1 MCLHHLHMLYLP
13 SPLATIETV
22 ARSISKVLLFQ
33 SRLFQAVLR
42 TRVND
47 HLARFGLVP
56 ALVTAN
62 FRLTFP
68 QEGAPGV
75 TSTEEGDTHAGPE
88 LRKDLKGHL
97 MGALAEFERD
107 LIRERTNKRRFSC
120 RQSQRVRW
128 REAPKAE
135 DKR

>member
-1 MCLHHLHMLYLP
+1 MPATGAFFSSSVNMCLHHLHMLYLP

-47 HLARFGLVP
+47 HLARFGLVL

-75 TSTEEGDTHAGPE
+75 TSTEEGDTHAFEAAGFQQ
-88 LRKDLKGHL
+88 RKCRPL
-97 MGALAEFERD
+97 
-107 LIRERTNKRRFSC
+107 TKR
-120 RQSQRVRW
+120 
-128 REAPKAE
+128 
-135 DKR
+135 